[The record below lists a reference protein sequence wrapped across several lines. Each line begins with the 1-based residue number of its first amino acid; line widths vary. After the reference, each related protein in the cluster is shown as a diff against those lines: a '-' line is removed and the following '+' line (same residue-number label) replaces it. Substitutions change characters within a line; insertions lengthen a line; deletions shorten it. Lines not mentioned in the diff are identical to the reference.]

1 MSRHRLIAMSLRSRF
16 TGCADPRSVR
26 PRTGARTGSRVARV
40 RVTRV
45 LAGIRFVLAA
55 LLLAAAL
62 IAAPVE
68 AIVYVTPT
76 DESLVDRS
84 PVIVFGEVL
93 AAEPAPVDGLL
104 STDFMFQ
111 VEEVLK
117 GFVPGSIIVVRQP
130 GGRGPDGLVG
140 AVMGLPTLVE
150 GDRVLLFLDP
160 ANAVYRTVELSLG
173 MFFEAPAPGGAVLLR
188 EASLDEDVSPPGSP
202 AAQRQANGPRDAER
216 FRRWIA
222 DRASGVEREAD
233 YFAPELGENPAALAQ
248 AYKLTRS
255 VPECDRSGE
264 LLRWPE
270 FDRDRGVGFFVQAGG
285 QPGVPGG
292 GISQVLAGMRAWN
305 GDPRS
310 RSRLTSRGARNEEF
324 KLEADKR
331 NSITFEDPHDEIAGS
346 FDPSEGGILAI
357 NWVFFFCGQANEP
370 HRIPGGGSRQAL
382 AIVESNITTQDGFQD
397 WLARSADPRR
407 DFEEIMGHELGHAL
421 GIGHACDPKEGLAC
435 NGVTGD
441 ALMRAFVHG
450 DGRGARLG
458 ADDRLAV
465 RALYP
470 RIDPVGPVTPAAA
483 TDLTVTPISQTE
495 LELRWQDRSSN
506 ETAFDVY
513 ERMIDSD
520 FERIATLDRNSTSLV
535 IQNIPPATFRA
546 YQVVARNGGGSALP
560 TPEAGATTFA
570 EVAECAEDEDT
581 LCLNDGRFRVEVR
594 WETSQDSGRA
604 ETEPLINDT
613 GGFWFFSPTNTELV
627 VKVLN
632 GCDYNER
639 YWVYAGGLTDV
650 KVIMTVI
657 DSETGVAATYY
668 NPPAT
673 PFRPV
678 QDNESFAV
686 CSQGGNYYGQS
697 RYLLT
702 DGELESARGGTDRT
716 SRYAAALAEAP
727 RPGRVLAPQENG
739 ACKADDRTLCLEDGR
754 FAVRARWETADGA
767 GDAVAW
773 RLTSETGLYWF
784 FNPDNVE
791 MVVKVLNGCDFTG
804 HRWVYAAGLTDQ
816 EVSLT
821 VTDTETGVE
830 KAYGNPAG
838 ALFQPIQDKLA
849 FPCSTP

>member
-1 MSRHRLIAMSLRSRF
+1 MSLRSALTR
-16 TGCADPRSVR
+16 CAGLPSVA
-26 PRTGARTGSRVARV
+26 P
-40 RVTRV
+40 
-45 LAGIRFVLAA
+45 VLAA
-55 LLLAAAL
+55 LLIGAAL
-62 IAAPVE
+62 IAAPAE

-84 PVIVFGEVL
+84 PVIVFGEIL

-104 STDFMFQ
+104 SNDFMFQ

-130 GGRGPDGLVG
+130 GGRRPDGLVG
-140 AVMGLPTLVE
+140 SVMGLPALAE

-173 MFFEAPAPGGAVLLR
+173 MFFEAPAPGGTVLLR
-188 EASLDEDVSPPGSP
+188 EASLDEDMSPSGSP
-202 AAQRQANGPRDAER
+202 AAQRQPNGPREAER

-222 DRASGVEREAD
+222 DRAGGVEREAD

-248 AYKLTRS
+248 AFRLTRS
-255 VPECDRSGE
+255 PAACDRVGVR
-264 LLRWPE
+264 LRWRE
-270 FDRDRGVGFFVQAGG
+270 FDRDRGVGFLVQAGG

-310 RSRLTSRGARNEEF
+310 RSRLISLGPRNEEF
-324 KLEADKR
+324 TLDADER
-331 NSITFEDPHDEIAGS
+331 NSITFEDPHDEIPGS

-357 NWVFFFCGQANEP
+357 NWVFFYCGQATEP

-407 DFEEIMGHELGHAL
+407 DFEEIVGHELGHTL
-421 GIGHACDPKEGLAC
+421 GIGHACNPLDGPAC
-435 NGVTGD
+435 DEVTNE
-441 ALMRAFVHG
+441 ALMRATAHG
-450 DGRGARLG
+450 DGRGAALSR
-458 ADDRLAV
+458 DDRNAV

-470 RIDPVGPVTPAAA
+470 EIGPVGPVVPAAA
-483 TDLTVTPISQTE
+483 TDLTVSAISQTE

-520 FERIATLDRNSTSLV
+520 FELLTTLDRNSTSLV
-535 IQNIPPATFRA
+535 IENVPPATYRA
-546 YQVVARNGGGSALP
+546 YQVVARNSGGSAPP

-570 EVAECAEDEDT
+570 EVADCMEDDDT

-594 WETSQDSGRA
+594 WETSQDSDRGDA
-604 ETEPLINDT
+604 EALTNDT
-613 GGFWFFSPTNTELV
+613 GDFWFFSPDNIELV
-627 VKVLN
+627 VKVLD
-632 GCDYNER
+632 GCSINER

-657 DSETGVAATYY
+657 DSDTGVAATYY
-668 NPPAT
+668 NPPGT

-686 CSQGGNYYGQS
+686 CSQGGNLYGQS

-702 DGELESARGGTDRT
+702 DDEMESARGGSNRT
-716 SRYAAALAEAP
+716 SRFSASLGEELVG
-727 RPGRVLAPQENG
+727 GRVALPQGNG
-739 ACKADDRTLCLEDGR
+739 ACETDDRTLCLEDGR

-767 GDAVAW
+767 GDATAW
-773 RLTSETGLYWF
+773 PLTADTGLYWF
-784 FNPDNVE
+784 FGPNNVE
-791 MVVKVLNGCDFTG
+791 MVIKVLDGCGING
-804 HRWVYAAGLTDQ
+804 HRWVFAGGLTD
-816 EVSLT
+816 VAVTMT
-821 VTDTETGVE
+821 VTDTETGEVRP
-830 KAYGNPAG
+830 YGNPAG
-838 ALFQPIQDKLA
+838 TPFQPIQDLKA
-849 FPCSTP
+849 FSCSDPASR